1 MPSPKIED
9 FMSKK
14 TPDIKKAGST
24 VDGSFSCEECNEV
37 VKVALYEE
45 DSREL
50 TWTCSKDHV
59 SKGRL

>member
-14 TPDIKKAGST
+14 APEVKKAGST

-37 VKVALYEE
+37 VKVALYNE

-50 TWTCSKDHV
+50 TWTCSNEHT
-59 SKGRL
+59 SHGRI